1 MRYHQYR
8 CKFQLNVHH
17 ANYVKNKLGEKHSHE
32 WEIVLDIIKVS
43 DGFSQFEHV
52 QKAIEGFLEQYQN
65 QYMNEME
72 PFTNLNPTLENIC
85 GFLKENLQELLAKR
99 GWLLLKIEIIE
110 TPFRSYVMDLAESDE
125 IAGKEWEKAVHPS
138 PEEESLKKTEEE
150 EAEKTEKPEKTEE
163 AAKPEK
169 PEKTAKTAKTAK
181 TEKPAPKER
190 TIEELA
196 NVWIDRV
203 LEG

>member
-8 CKFQLNVHH
+8 CKFQLNAYH
-17 ANYVKNKLGEKHSHE
+17 AAYIENESGKKHFHE
-32 WEIVLDIIKVS
+32 WEIVLDIIKVA
-43 DGFSQFEHV
+43 DGFSQLEHV
-52 QKAIEGFLEQYQN
+52 QKAIEEFFGQYQN

-85 GFLKENLQELLAKR
+85 VFFKEGLQELLAKR
-99 GWLLLKIEIIE
+99 GWLLMKIEIVE
-110 TPFRSYVMDLAESDE
+110 TPFRSYVMDLVESEE
-125 IAGKEWEKAVHPS
+125 IAGKEWEETARQS
-138 PEEESLKKTEEE
+138 FGEEDSKKMKEETEEKEAAQQAE
-150 EAEKTEKPEKTEE
+150 EAEKAKEPASKEK
-163 AAKPEK
+163 
-169 PEKTAKTAKTAK
+169 
-181 TEKPAPKER
+181 

>member
-8 CKFQLNVHH
+8 CKFQLNAHH
-17 ANYVKNKLGEKHSHE
+17 AAYIKNELGKKHSHK
-32 WEIVLDIIKVS
+32 WEVVLDIIKVA

-52 QKAIEGFLEQYQN
+52 QKAIEEFLEPYQDQYL
-65 QYMNEME
+65 NELE

-85 GFLKENLQELLAKR
+85 VFLKEKLQELLAKR
-99 GWLLLKIEIIE
+99 GWLLLKIEIVD
-110 TPFRSYVMDLAESDE
+110 TPFRSYVMDLVESDE
-125 IAGKEWEKAVHPS
+125 IAGKEWEETVRQSFGEEGLKKM
-138 PEEESLKKTEEE
+138 EEETEEGEAAQQAE
-150 EAEKTEKPEKTEE
+150 EAENVK
-163 AAKPEK
+163 
-169 PEKTAKTAKTAK
+169 
-181 TEKPAPKER
+181 KPASKEK